1 MHYLITWTDVSYEML
16 ELTAA
21 DRDTAI
27 LAACRLSAVTRDRA
41 VVWECHGEVDGQQ
54 LLVHVVGYVNGE
66 LIEA

>member
-1 MHYLITWTDVSYEML
+1 MQYLITWTDAYVML

-21 DRDTAI
+21 RSRVTAERRH
-27 LAACRLSAVTRDRA
+27 AARMAVSRSAA